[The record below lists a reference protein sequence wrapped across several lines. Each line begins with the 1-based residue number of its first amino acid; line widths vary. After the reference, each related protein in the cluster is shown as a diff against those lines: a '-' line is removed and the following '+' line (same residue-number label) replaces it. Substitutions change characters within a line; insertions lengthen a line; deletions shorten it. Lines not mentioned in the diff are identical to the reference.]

1 VTNAEQRHR
10 YRNDP
15 EYRARILRNA
25 EKAQRKL
32 RQNPTYRRLMQVR
45 RDIYRIRESYEA
57 RRAHAERLFAR
68 LEALIAEGERLRKQY
83 HATKKGA
90 RRG

>member
-1 VTNAEQRHR
+1 MTNAEQRHR

-15 EYRARILRNA
+15 EYRARILANA

-45 RDIYRIRESYEA
+45 RDIYRVRESYEA

-68 LEALIAEGERLRKQY
+68 LEALIQERDRLQAAY
-83 HATKKGA
+83 HATKGV